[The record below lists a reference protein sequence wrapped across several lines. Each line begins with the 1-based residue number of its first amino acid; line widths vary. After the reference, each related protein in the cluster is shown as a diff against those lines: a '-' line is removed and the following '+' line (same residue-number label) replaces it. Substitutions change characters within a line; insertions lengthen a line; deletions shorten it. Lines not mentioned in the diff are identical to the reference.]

1 MASADFA
8 NLAAA
13 TTAGY
18 KEIVTIGG
26 DGQTYVVLEKPI
38 TGDPDGGVGGVFR
51 AFGLGATQAAA
62 ETRAV
67 AALNNKRVHRY
78 GADTGQTSSGKKN
91 GNTHTRD
98 VT

>member
-13 TTAGY
+13 TSAGY
-18 KEIVTIGG
+18 IEVITVDSTG
-26 DGQTYVVLEKPI
+26 YRVVLEKWL
-38 TGDPDGGVGGVFR
+38 TGDPDGGKGFPARAYGV
-51 AFGLGATQAAA
+51 GATQAAA

-67 AALNNKRVHRY
+67 AALNNFRLNRY
-78 GADTGQTSSGKKN
+78 GADTGQTSTGKKN
-91 GNTHTRD
+91 VNTHTRD